1 MTVPPKKKTTA
12 RLLPERSRFGGFSW
26 GGMKKICRGKSW
38 DMMGY
43 DGIFW
48 DIINGIEYGDI

>member
-1 MTVPPKKKTTA
+1 M
-12 RLLPERSRFGGFSW
+12 